1 MKDTFNLRKFLT
13 ENKLTSNSRIVNE
26 ELTPLQQFVYNYEKD
41 ISGEEEAKSHLK
53 DIQDLQTA
61 DDVYNYYA
69 NDRGW
74 EGSMDDDLESI
85 YKQVK
90 RKFKGS
96 GDLEGMNDEQ
106 KRIVDYIKYRFGKEE
121 AKKDLE
127 LIRSLKT
134 REELLNYVDDKVKED

>member
-1 MKDTFNLRKFLT
+1 MDNFDLRKYLV
-13 ENKLTSNSRIVNE
+13 EGRLLKE

-61 DDVYNYYA
+61 DDVYGYYA

-90 RKFKGS
+90 SKFKGS
-96 GDLEGMNDEQ
+96 GDREGMTDLQ
-106 KRIVDYIKYRFGKEE
+106 KHFVSYIKDRFGKEE

-134 REELLNYVDDKVKED
+134 HQELLDYVYDKVKED